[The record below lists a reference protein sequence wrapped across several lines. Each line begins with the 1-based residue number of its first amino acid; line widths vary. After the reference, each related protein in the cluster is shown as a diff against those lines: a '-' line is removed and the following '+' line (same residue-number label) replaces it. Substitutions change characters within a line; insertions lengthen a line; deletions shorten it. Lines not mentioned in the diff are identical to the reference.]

1 MATSLGLVGHE
12 MYSAATGASS
22 YFFPP
27 GGLVP
32 AVGNNGAVLEF
43 PPAAV
48 AEADF
53 FLPEIM
59 GAGGDRAHDY
69 YCCSPPAPVFPA
81 NGGAAAAQKEMMMSM

>member
-12 MYSAATGASS
+12 MYSGASS

-32 AVGNNGAVLEF
+32 ADGNNGAVLEF

-59 GAGGDRAHDY
+59 GARGDRPHDY
-69 YCCSPPAPVFPA
+69 YCSPPAQVFAA
-81 NGGAAAAQKEMMMSM
+81 NNVGGGAPENDMTMNM